1 MTNSPNCGHSDRR
14 GFNVTYKD
22 REDEL
27 ASVIRIKDEDSRLR
41 LDPVTRKV
49 TQRRTLDDYDSSIIT
64 FGD

>member
-27 ASVIRIKDEDSRLR
+27 ASVIRIKDEVSKLR
-41 LDPVTRKV
+41 LDPVTRKRRNDA
-49 TQRRTLDDYDSSIIT
+49 RRTTTNLRIIT